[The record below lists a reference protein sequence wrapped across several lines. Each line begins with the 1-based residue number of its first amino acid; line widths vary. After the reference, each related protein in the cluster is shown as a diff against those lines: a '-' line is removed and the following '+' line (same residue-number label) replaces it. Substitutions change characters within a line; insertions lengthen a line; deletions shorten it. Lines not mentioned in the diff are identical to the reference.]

1 MKVLTL
7 SPRVLW
13 SAVLFGAVV
22 LAGCKKDADSPYNA
36 NAVEQNKE
44 FAKNQAR
51 LTNDAAL
58 AKHPL
63 SQVKVNIEGQ
73 SGSVQGATLDSEAK
87 P

>member
-1 MKVLTL
+1 MP
-7 SPRVLW
+7 SQRILW

-44 FAKNQAR
+44 FAKNQAKHA
-51 LTNDAAL
+51 NDAAL
-58 AKHPL
+58 ARHPL

-73 SGSVQGATLDSEAK
+73 PGSVQKSSLHLDTKE
-87 P
+87 